1 MLDQFSQI
9 SLLHSGQKSEK
20 RANFIGTVYYPT
32 LLHQAITFQIVLAI
46 SMGKMICA
54 DRYFPR
60 TNQKFLKI
68 VSVILQSI

>member
-20 RANFIGTVYYPT
+20 RANFT
-32 LLHQAITFQIVLAI
+32 LALLSCSFAITFQIVLAI